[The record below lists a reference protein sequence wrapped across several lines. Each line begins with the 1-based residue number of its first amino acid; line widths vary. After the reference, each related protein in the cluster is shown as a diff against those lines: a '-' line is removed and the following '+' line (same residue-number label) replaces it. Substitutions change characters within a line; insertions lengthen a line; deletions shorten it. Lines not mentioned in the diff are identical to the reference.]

1 MRELLTRMDDIC
13 LRLQWPRLTR
23 VSRYDPLFKKWRAAP
38 KNGGYFAAAGPN
50 NVRQGL
56 AGRDSEKR
64 KLRAARAG
72 LIDDVNSLIFV
83 GAKLAWGPQALLLK
97 TSGPRSPAKRS
108 M

>member
-1 MRELLTRMDDIC
+1 MDDILIFVYVYSGLAC
-13 LRLQWPRLTR
+13 TR

-38 KNGGYFAAAGPN
+38 KNGGNFAAAGPN

-56 AGRDSEKR
+56 TGRDSEKR

-83 GAKLAWGPQALLLK
+83 GAKHVKARAR
-97 TSGPRSPAKRS
+97 PRQVRS
-108 M
+108 C